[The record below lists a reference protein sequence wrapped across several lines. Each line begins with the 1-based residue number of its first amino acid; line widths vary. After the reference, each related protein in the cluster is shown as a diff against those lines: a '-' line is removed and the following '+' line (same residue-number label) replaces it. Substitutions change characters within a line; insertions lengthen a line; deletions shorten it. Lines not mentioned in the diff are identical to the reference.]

1 MYFESGLYYGQV
13 KRYFDLFNHEN
24 IKIIIFEDMIKDIQK
39 SYQEISKFLN
49 IEYEKIDVIKENESK
64 AVYGPLIS
72 FIGRKI
78 NDNINKIKNKFFT
91 INKKTDR
98 DKIIYFLQKDSK
110 PSKLDEYIENKLS
123 EKYLN
128 DIEKLEYLINKDL
141 SIWK

>member
-110 PSKLDEYIENKLS
+110 PSTPPPIKR
-123 EKYLN
+123 
-128 DIEKLEYLINKDL
+128 
-141 SIWK
+141 